1 MLVAAGYQDG
11 TVVIYNVDELAN
23 AALVPPKPIFT
34 WKIHSMNVN
43 SVTFSPDGSLLASCA
58 ADCRIFIT
66 SLSEQ
71 RVQQLQDV
79 HSHYVQSTAWSP
91 DGQWFLATSYDSTAS
106 LWLVTAA
113 LNGEPPKHILRSGFN
128 SSVLGGA
135 FVRTPLGLKAVT
147 SNENDKRV
155 HIWNVLD
162 GVLEHTVV
170 APGPVG
176 RVCAHPFQPQAAVV
190 SGNGSII
197 LVDVVRG
204 EVVRQLDI
212 HTDWIR
218 SMSFSSDAKRLLT
231 ASNQGCAVI
240 TNLETGEVEQMFKPS
255 VNSWIS
261 SAAWVTHQK
270 VILGTESTGIVV
282 FSAAGGM
289 QEAVVT
295 EVSQEGRPL
304 NNVYT
309 LAIRAPPPWQV
320 LAHQPLRQ
328 LCFRRAGAARA
339 PLPRVDTL
347 PAHLREELLKYA

>member
-1 MLVAAGYQDG
+1 MCTHTMCNRLPG
-11 TVVIYNVDELAN
+11 
-23 AALVPPKPIFT
+23 VPMA
-34 WKIHSMNVN
+34 S
-43 SVTFSPDGSLLASCA
+43 GSWQPLTTRPPLCLLLWL
-58 ADCRIFIT
+58 R
-66 SLSEQ
+66 
-71 RVQQLQDV
+71 
-79 HSHYVQSTAWSP
+79 
-91 DGQWFLATSYDSTAS
+91 FLTTKRS
-106 LWLVTAA
+106 WLVTAA

-282 FSAAGGM
+282 FFGS
-289 QEAVVT
+289 
-295 EVSQEGRPL
+295 
-304 NNVYT
+304 
-309 LAIRAPPPWQV
+309 
-320 LAHQPLRQ
+320 
-328 LCFRRAGAARA
+328 RRDARS
-339 PLPRVDTL
+339 RCN
-347 PAHLREELLKYA
+347 